1 MSDQEFDP
9 TELKKVLNKMKSQ
22 ATTEPYP
29 FVCDN
34 TLRPFYFLHI
44 LKKNKSDCYLP
55 KLSTGKYRTH
65 LVASGLKLK
74 DTNSQSVDLI
84 KETYKKCKEMGKVL
98 IVPLKI
104 LPTDQR
110 IGHENIL
117 IFNTV
122 RNEVERFEPHGS
134 QTAVTKINSERLNRS
149 IAKFVGKLD
158 LGLKYIPSN
167 EVQTK
172 LEGLQILEE
181 KSPNVSR
188 QYKGQTIE
196 DPDGYCAP
204 WSYFYADLRLQFPHV
219 SVKDLLQYVET
230 VLGNDPGELRKF
242 IRGQTKFLA
251 EEVGDIDQYLDVMR
265 LRELGRDNP
274 QWLKAKQQYQ
284 NKIDFKFEKYASDRN
299 EEKKNQQSI
308 LNVKQPKKSKKEVIN
323 LDSDSEPDI
332 YSDDTDEEEEKMPV
346 KKKSKKEKTTKL
358 KKITAITALKKI
370 QSETKDEETLAY
382 LEKHS
387 FPVNGTD
394 KAGHSPLTMAAYQ
407 NKLKTV
413 KYLLEKGAK
422 INYIQ
427 KNENNDTALSCAIYS
442 NVHTASKDYQVID
455 YLLKKGA
462 LMELART
469 ASPEEVK
476 AYEKKRKKK

>member
-1 MSDQEFDP
+1 MSDHEFDP

-34 TLRPFYFLHI
+34 TLRPFYLLHI

-55 KLSTGKYRTH
+55 KLPTGKYRTH

-74 DTNSQSVDLI
+74 DTNSQLVDLI

-134 QTAVTKINSERLNRS
+134 QTVVTKINSERLNRS
-149 IAKFVGKLD
+149 IANFVGKLD

-265 LRELGRDNP
+265 LRELGKDNP

-284 NKIDFKFEKYASDRN
+284 NKIDFKFEKYAWDRN

-332 YSDDTDEEEEKMPV
+332 YADDTDEEEEKMPV

-358 KKITAITALKKI
+358 KKITAFKAILNI
-370 QSETKDEETLAY
+370 QSGITDAQTLAY

-413 KYLLEKGAK
+413 KYLIKKGAK

-427 KNENNDTALSCAIYS
+427 KKSKDTALSSAIYS
-442 NVHTASKDYQVID
+442 NVHTASKDYKVID
-455 YLLKKGA
+455 YLLSQGA
-462 LMELART
+462 SMELARA

>member
-1 MSDQEFDP
+1 MSDHEFDP

-34 TLRPFYFLHI
+34 TLRPFYLLHI

-55 KLSTGKYRTH
+55 KLPTGKYRTH

-74 DTNSQSVDLI
+74 DTNSQLVDLI

-149 IAKFVGKLD
+149 IANFVGKLD

-265 LRELGRDNP
+265 LRELGKDNP

-284 NKIDFKFEKYASDRN
+284 NKIDFKFEKYAWDRN

-332 YSDDTDEEEEKMPV
+332 YADSSEEEKMPV

-358 KKITAITALKKI
+358 KKITAFKAILKI
-370 QSETKDEETLAY
+370 QSEMSDTQTLAY
-382 LEKHS
+382 LEKHKFS
-387 FPVNGTD
+387 VNGTD

-413 KYLLEKGAK
+413 KYLIKNGAK

-427 KNENNDTALSCAIYS
+427 KNEDEDTALSSAIYR
-442 NVHTASKDYQVID
+442 NVHTASKDYKVID
-455 YLLKKGA
+455 YLLSQGA
-462 LMELART
+462 SMELARA
-469 ASPEEVK
+469 ASPEEVE